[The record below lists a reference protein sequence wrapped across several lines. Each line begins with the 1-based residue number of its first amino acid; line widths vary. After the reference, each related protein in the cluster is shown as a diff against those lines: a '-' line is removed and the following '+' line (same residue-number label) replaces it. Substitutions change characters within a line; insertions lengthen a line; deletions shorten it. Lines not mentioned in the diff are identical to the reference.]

1 MTTET
6 RSLYSQLPAID
17 RLLRDSSFLSLRDTY
32 GHTRVVELLRQM
44 LDEAREVIRDSQTLP
59 AWCENWAQEVDARLT
74 KEAQS
79 ALRPVINL
87 TGTVLHTNL
96 GRALQAEAAVEA
108 VTKAMRSPVT
118 LEYDLDDAGR
128 GHRDRAL
135 AQLLCRITGAE
146 DACIVNNNAAAV
158 LLMLA
163 ATASGKEVVV
173 SRGELVEIGG
183 AFRIPD
189 VMRQAGCTL
198 HEVGT
203 TNRTHANDYRQAV
216 NENTALLMKVH
227 TSNYSIQGFTKAI
240 DEAEL
245 VALGKE
251 LDVPVVTDL
260 GSGSLV
266 DLSQY
271 GLPKE
276 PMPQE
281 LIAAGVSLVSFS
293 GDKLLG
299 GPQAGIIVG
308 KKEMIARLQS
318 HPLKRALRADKM
330 TLAALEATLRL
341 YLHPEALSE
350 KLPTLRLLT
359 RSAEVIQI
367 QAQRLQAPLAAH
379 YGAEFAVQVM
389 PCLSQIGSGSL
400 PVDRLPSAALTFTP
414 HDGRGSHLESLAARW
429 QRKILD
435 TLATYHEQH
444 RDEPGPGR
452 ERLRRMALPM
462 EDDALVLL
470 LIEKMRESGDIHSH
484 HGWLHLPDH
493 KAGFSEEQQAI
504 WQKAE
509 PLFGDEPWWV
519 RDLAKETGTDEQ
531 AMRLTLRQAAQQ
543 GIITAIVKDR
553 YYRNDRIVEFANM
566 IRDLD
571 QECGSTCAADF
582 RDRLGV
588 GRKLAIQILEYFD
601 RIGFTRR
608 RGNDHL
614 LRDAL
619 LFPEK

>member
-1 MTTET
+1 MMGKN
-6 RSLYSQLPAID
+6 Q
-17 RLLRDSSFLSLRDTY
+17 
-32 GHTRVVELLRQM
+32 ELLRKLPKIDEM
-44 LDEAREVIRDSQTLP
+44 LQDEHLIFFTEIMPRQVVVETLREVIDMVRREIIDGRREEIP
-59 AWCENWAQEVDARLT
+59 AVEELAGLVKQRVFEEQG
-74 KEAQS
+74 KS
-79 ALRPVINL
+79 LRRVINA
-87 TGTVLHTNL
+87 TGVVLHTNL
-96 GRALQAEAAVEA
+96 GRANLSRRACESVLEAAGYY
-108 VTKAMRSPVT
+108 SN
-118 LEYDLDDAGR
+118 LEYDIKKGSR
-128 GHRDRAL
+128 GSRHDHVE
-135 AQLLCRITGAE
+135 QLIRKITGAQ
-146 DACIVNNNAAAV
+146 AAMVVNNNAAAT
-158 LLMLA
+158 MLCLSA
-163 ATASGKEVVV
+163 LARGKEVIT

-429 QRKILD
+429 RELPVPVIGRIYDGRLWLD
-435 TLATYHEQH
+435 
-444 RDEPGPGR
+444 
-452 ERLRRMALPM
+452 LRCL
-462 EDDALVLL
+462 E
-470 LIEKMRESGDIHSH
+470 
-484 HGWLHLPDH
+484 
-493 KAGFSEEQQAI
+493 
-504 WQKAE
+504 
-509 PLFGDEPWWV
+509 
-519 RDLAKETGTDEQ
+519 DEQ
-531 AMRLTLRQAAQQ
+531 R
-543 GIITAIVKDR
+543 
-553 YYRNDRIVEFANM
+553 F
-566 IRDLD
+566 
-571 QECGSTCAADF
+571 
-582 RDRLGV
+582 
-588 GRKLAIQILEYFD
+588 LEM
-601 RIGFTRR
+601 
-608 RGNDHL
+608 L
-614 LRDAL
+614 L
-619 LFPEK
+619 K

>member
-44 LDEAREVIRDSQTLP
+44 LDEAREVIRGSQTLP

-108 VTKAMRSPVT
+108 VAQ
-118 LEYDLDDAGR
+118 
-128 GHRDRAL
+128 

-429 QRKILD
+429 RELPVPVIGRIYDGRLWLD
-435 TLATYHEQH
+435 
-444 RDEPGPGR
+444 
-452 ERLRRMALPM
+452 LRCL
-462 EDDALVLL
+462 E
-470 LIEKMRESGDIHSH
+470 
-484 HGWLHLPDH
+484 
-493 KAGFSEEQQAI
+493 
-504 WQKAE
+504 
-509 PLFGDEPWWV
+509 
-519 RDLAKETGTDEQ
+519 DEQ
-531 AMRLTLRQAAQQ
+531 R
-543 GIITAIVKDR
+543 
-553 YYRNDRIVEFANM
+553 F
-566 IRDLD
+566 
-571 QECGSTCAADF
+571 
-582 RDRLGV
+582 
-588 GRKLAIQILEYFD
+588 LEM
-601 RIGFTRR
+601 
-608 RGNDHL
+608 L
-614 LRDAL
+614 L
-619 LFPEK
+619 K

>member
-1 MTTET
+1 MTTDM

-17 RLLRDSSFLSLRDTY
+17 RLLRDSAFSALHESH
-32 GHTRVVELLRQM
+32 GHTRVVDLLRHM
-44 LDEAREVIRDSQTLP
+44 LDEARETIRDAQALP
-59 AWCENWAQEVDARLT
+59 AWCNDWAQEACTRL
-74 KEAQS
+74 ERESQS

-96 GRALQAEAAVEA
+96 GRASQAEEAIDAV
-108 VTKAMRSPVT
+108 VQAMRTPVT
-118 LEYDLDDAGR
+118 LEYDLDGAGR

-135 AQLLCRITGAE
+135 ADLLCRITGAE

-189 VMRQAGCTL
+189 VMSQAGCVL
-198 HEVGT
+198 REVGT
-203 TNRTHANDYRQAV
+203 TNRTHASDYRQAV

-227 TSNYSIQGFTKAI
+227 TSNYSIEGFTKAV
-240 DEAEL
+240 DEMEL
-245 VALGKE
+245 AVMGQE
-251 LDVPVVTDL
+251 LDIPVVADL

-276 PMPQE
+276 PMPQQ

-308 KKEMIARLQS
+308 KKEMIARLQH

-341 YLHPEALSE
+341 YLHPEVLAE

-359 RSAEVIQI
+359 RTEEAIRA
-367 QAQRLQAPLAAH
+367 QAQRLQARLEEH
-379 YGAEFAVQVM
+379 YGDTFALNVM

-414 HDGRGSHLESLAARW
+414 HDGRGSRLEALAAHWRELPVPVIGRIYDGRLW
-429 QRKILD
+429 LD
-435 TLATYHEQH
+435 LRCLE
-444 RDEPGPGR
+444 DETR
-452 ERLRRMALPM
+452 FM
-462 EDDALVLL
+462 EMML
-470 LIEKMRESGDIHSH
+470 K
-484 HGWLHLPDH
+484 
-493 KAGFSEEQQAI
+493 
-504 WQKAE
+504 
-509 PLFGDEPWWV
+509 
-519 RDLAKETGTDEQ
+519 
-531 AMRLTLRQAAQQ
+531 
-543 GIITAIVKDR
+543 
-553 YYRNDRIVEFANM
+553 
-566 IRDLD
+566 
-571 QECGSTCAADF
+571 
-582 RDRLGV
+582 
-588 GRKLAIQILEYFD
+588 
-601 RIGFTRR
+601 
-608 RGNDHL
+608 
-614 LRDAL
+614 
-619 LFPEK
+619 